1 MCSMEHK
8 NFPHIVCDVSCHTD
22 KLKRRPQMWRV
33 FLRIEIGNIDM
44 GKLLYDASYHGTN
57 GYVVGQ
63 VPRHGMH
70 FVCKAQL
77 RKSPM

>member
-1 MCSMEHK
+1 
-8 NFPHIVCDVSCHTD
+8 
-22 KLKRRPQMWRV
+22 MWRV

-77 RKSPM
+77 RKSPT